1 MKTKTVPTDQAPA
14 KQGCCSKV
22 KACCK
27 HAGRA
32 REISLAVMTGMATI
46 GPKRFRPYFQ
56 QALAVISVVAA
67 TIQFFRNRRG

>member
-1 MKTKTVPTDQAPA
+1 MKTKTVPADQAPA

-32 REISLAVMTGMATI
+32 REISLAVM
-46 GPKRFRPYFQ
+46 KK
-56 QALAVISVVAA
+56 
-67 TIQFFRNRRG
+67 

>member
-1 MKTKTVPTDQAPA
+1 MKTKTVPVEQVPA
-14 KQGCCSKV
+14 KTGCCSKV

-32 REISLAVMTGMATI
+32 REIGLASMTAMATI

-67 TIQFFRNRRG
+67 TIQFFRNRKG